1 MKKEIALL
9 GILILGSIFTK
20 NINAQTHEFLDINNI
35 KARINANSFL
45 FHDPTSSNPSF
56 EYPANSGRNT
66 IYSARLNVLGT
77 DVNGQLKGSIPFA
90 INNVTLHSGPI
101 MIDAYYASTGPL
113 WDRVWKINCSEI
125 QLFKDWYQAGVDDQN
140 NGTNTQATNYPSY
153 QIPTSI
159 TDWPAHGDISKGQAW
174 MIAPFFDT
182 DGDYFYDPTSGDYPL
197 IKGDQAIF
205 FIYNDIR
212 TISSF
217 VPSSKTEVRGLA
229 YAFENTNDSALNN
242 TIFISYKVN
251 HRDNHILQNSYI
263 GFDVDFD
270 IGNPSDD
277 FVGSDVA
284 RSAFYAY
291 NGDAFDEDANGA
303 LGYGANLAAQGVV
316 ILDGGYQD
324 SDSIDNPLTTNLQ
337 HALDSVGSVYPN
349 AGSGYSDGIIDNE
362 KLGLT
367 NFMYYGNGSG
377 AQGSPVNSLDY
388 YKLIQSKWND
398 GTSLTS
404 GGSGYGGSVTTKHAY
419 PNASDPLHFS
429 SNGIVGQTA
438 WSEANTGN
446 PPGDRKAI
454 GATGPFLNHP
464 GEEERIEIAF
474 ISARDYT
481 GSGNQASISI
491 LKERIDSIRSY
502 FNNGLLSDC
511 STGGFTTAIETQ
523 LLNNNTLQIAP
534 NPFSNQFVVNYKATN
549 DNAQLR
555 IYNLMGE
562 QLLKQTITNKTTAID
577 LASQANGIYLI
588 TIVDGGKS
596 ISKKI
601 VKQ

>member
-1 MKKEIALL
+1 MKKGIILL
-9 GILILGSIFTK
+9 GTLFIGTLFTTS
-20 NINAQTHEFLDINNI
+20 INAQTHEYLDINNI

-45 FHDPTSSNPSF
+45 FHDPTNSTPSF
-56 EYPANSGRNT
+56 EYPANSGKNT
-66 IYSARLNVLGT
+66 IYSARLHVLGE

-101 MIDAYYASTGPL
+101 MNNADYASAAPA
-113 WDRVWKINCSEI
+113 WDKVWKINCSEI
-125 QLFKDWYQAGVDDQN
+125 QLFKDWYQAGTDDQN
-140 NGTNTQATNYPSY
+140 NGTNTQATNYPGY

-159 TDWPAHGDISKGQAW
+159 INWPAHGDVSKGQALQ
-174 MIAPFFDT
+174 IAPFFDT
-182 DGDYFYDPTSGDYPL
+182 DGDSFYDPTSGDYPL

-205 FIYNDIR
+205 FIYNDSR
-212 TISSF
+212 SSSLI
-217 VPSSKTEVRGLA
+217 PRAQTEIRGLA
-229 YAFENTNDSALNN
+229 YAFANANDSALNN
-242 TIFISYKVN
+242 TIFINYEIIN
-251 HRDNHILQNSYI
+251 QGLFIQYNTHI

-270 IGNPSDD
+270 LGNSSDD

-316 ILDGGYQD
+316 ILSGGYQD
-324 SDSIDNPLTTNLQ
+324 SDGTDNPLTNNVQQAISTN
-337 HALDSVGSVYPN
+337 GSVYPN
-349 AGSGYSDGIIDNE
+349 AGSGYGDGIIDNE

-367 NFMYYGNGSG
+367 NFMHYGNGSG
-377 AQGSPVNSLDY
+377 AQGSPVNAWDY
-388 YKLIQSKWND
+388 YEVIQSKWND
-398 GTSLTS
+398 GTPLTS
-404 GGSGYGGSVTTKHAY
+404 GGSGYGGNVTTKHAY
-419 PNASDPLHFS
+419 PNTSDPLHFS
-429 SNGIVGQTA
+429 SNGVVGQTA
-438 WSEANTGN
+438 WSETNSGN

-454 GATGPFLNHP
+454 GAIGPIYMPQGHTQHV
-464 GEEERIEIAF
+464 EIAL

-481 GSGNQASISI
+481 GSGNQASIVI
-491 LKERIDSIRSY
+491 LNERIDSIKSY
-502 FNNGLLSDC
+502 FANGLLSDC
-511 STGGFTTAIETQ
+511 SSGGFTTAIESH

-534 NPFSNQFVVNYKATN
+534 NPFTNRFVVNYKAAN

-562 QLLKQTITNKTTAID
+562 RVLSQTIPNKTTTIN
-577 LASQANGIYLI
+577 LANQANGIYSI
-588 TIVDGGKS
+588 TIIDGDKS